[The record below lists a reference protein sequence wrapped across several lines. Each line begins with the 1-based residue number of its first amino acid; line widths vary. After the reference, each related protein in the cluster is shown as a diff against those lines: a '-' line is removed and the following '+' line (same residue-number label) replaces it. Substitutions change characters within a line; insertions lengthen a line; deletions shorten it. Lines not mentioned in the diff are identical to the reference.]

1 MKKPNPYP
9 LSFFAAKVNG
19 MITLALPK
27 GSLEAQTLQLFKE
40 ADLEVKRTDRDY
52 NPCIADNRIGKVKI
66 LRPQEI
72 PTYVE
77 KGYFD
82 LGISGRDWVNETGSD
97 VVEVA
102 NLSYSKTGEGNVKI
116 VVAVHRDEPIDDVS
130 RIRPGSR
137 VTTEYPELTKKF
149 FAQLGIPVQLFH
161 SFGASEAKVPDL
173 MDVVVD
179 LTETGTTL
187 RKNGLKIIGQ
197 IMESY
202 TVIIANKSSWADP
215 QKHREIEEIRTLL
228 FGVIE
233 ARNKVLLTMNVPTHA
248 MEKIVA
254 TLPAMKKPTV
264 SRLHGID
271 YYSIQTVV
279 PKNAVNQLIPKLKAC
294 GAEDILEIP
303 ITKIVA

>member
-1 MKKPNPYP
+1 
-9 LSFFAAKVNG
+9 
-19 MITLALPK
+19 MISIALPK

-52 NPCIADNRIGKVKI
+52 NPRIADDRIGKIKI

-72 PTYVE
+72 PTYVD

-82 LGISGRDWVNETGSD
+82 LGISGLDWVRETNAD
-97 VVEVA
+97 VIEVA
-102 NLSYSKTGEGNVKI
+102 DLSYSKTGEGNVKI
-116 VVAVHRDEPIDDVS
+116 VIAVHRDEPIENVNQ
-130 RIRPGSR
+130 IRTDSR
-137 VTTEYPELTKKF
+137 VTTEYPELTKKYF
-149 FAQLGIPVQLFH
+149 KNLNIPVQLFN
-161 SFGASEAKVPDL
+161 SYGASEAKVPDL

-197 IMESY
+197 IMESH
-202 TVIIANKSSWADP
+202 TVIIANKASWADP
-215 QKHREIEEIRTLL
+215 VKRKEIEEIRTLL
-228 FGVIE
+228 FGVID
-233 ARNKVLLTMNVPTHA
+233 ARHKVLLTMNVPTFA

-254 TLPAMKKPTV
+254 SLPAMKKPTV

-279 PKNAVNQLIPKLKAC
+279 PKNAVNKLIPRLKEC

-303 ITKIVA
+303 ISKIVA

>member
-1 MKKPNPYP
+1 
-9 LSFFAAKVNG
+9 
-19 MITLALPK
+19 MITIALPK

-52 NPCIADNRIGKVKI
+52 NPRIDDPRIGKIKI

-72 PTYVE
+72 PTYVD

-82 LGISGRDWVNETGSD
+82 IGISGLDWVQETNSD

-102 NLSYSKTGEGNVKI
+102 DLSYSKTGEGNVKI
-116 VVAVHRDEPIDDVS
+116 VIAVHRDEPIENAS
-130 RIRPGSR
+130 QIRPDSR
-137 VTTEYPELTKKF
+137 VTTEYPVLTKRYF
-149 FAQLGIPVQLFH
+149 ESVGVPVQLFH

-197 IMESY
+197 IMESH
-202 TVIIANKSSWADP
+202 TVIIANKATWADP
-215 QKHREIEEIRTLL
+215 DKRREITEIKTLL

-233 ARNKVLLTMNVPTHA
+233 ARHKVLLTMNVPSAA
-248 MEKIVA
+248 MERIVKA
-254 TLPAMKKPTV
+254 LPAMKKPTV
-264 SRLHGID
+264 SQLHGID

-279 PKNAVNQLIPKLKAC
+279 PKKTVNLLIPKLKAC

-303 ITKIVA
+303 IAKIVP

>member
-1 MKKPNPYP
+1 
-9 LSFFAAKVNG
+9 

-52 NPCIADNRIGKVKI
+52 NPRIDDPRIGKIKI

-72 PTYVE
+72 PTFVD

-82 LGISGRDWVNETGSD
+82 VGISGLDWVRETGSD

-102 NLSYSKTGEGNVKI
+102 DLSYSKTGEGNVKI
-116 VVAVHRDEPIDDVS
+116 VIAVHRDEPIES
-130 RIRPGSR
+130 ANQIRPDSR
-137 VTTEYPELTKKF
+137 VTTEYPVLTKKYF
-149 FAQLGIPVQLFH
+149 ESIGVPVQLFH

-197 IMESY
+197 IMESH
-202 TVIIANKSSWADP
+202 TVIIANKKSWEDTE
-215 QKHREIEEIRTLL
+215 KRREIEEIKTLL

-233 ARNKVLLTMNVPTHA
+233 ARHKVLLTMNVPSA
-248 MEKIVA
+248 SMERIVRA
-254 TLPAMKKPTV
+254 LPAMKKPTV
-264 SRLHGID
+264 SQLHGID

-279 PKNAVNQLIPKLKAC
+279 PKKTVNQLIPRLKAC

-303 ITKIVA
+303 ISKIVP

>member
-1 MKKPNPYP
+1 
-9 LSFFAAKVNG
+9 
-19 MITLALPK
+19 MITIALPK

-52 NPCIADNRIGKVKI
+52 NPRIDDPRIGKIKI

-72 PTYVE
+72 PTYVD

-82 LGISGRDWVNETGSD
+82 IGISGLDWVQETSSD

-102 NLSYSKTGEGNVKI
+102 DLSYSKTGEGNVKI
-116 VVAVHRDEPIDDVS
+116 VIAVHRDEPIENAS
-130 RIRPGSR
+130 QIRPDSR
-137 VTTEYPELTKKF
+137 VTTEYPVLTKRYF
-149 FAQLGIPVQLFH
+149 ESVGVPVQLFH

-197 IMESY
+197 IMESH
-202 TVIIANKSSWADP
+202 TVIIANKATWADP
-215 QKHREIEEIRTLL
+215 EKRREITEIKTLL

-233 ARNKVLLTMNVPTHA
+233 ARHKVLLTMNVPSAA
-248 MEKIVA
+248 MERIVKA
-254 TLPAMKKPTV
+254 LPAMKKPTV
-264 SRLHGID
+264 SQLHGID

-279 PKNAVNQLIPKLKAC
+279 PKKTVNLLIPKLKAC

-303 ITKIVA
+303 IAKIVP

>member
-1 MKKPNPYP
+1 
-9 LSFFAAKVNG
+9 
-19 MITLALPK
+19 MITIALPK

-52 NPCIADNRIGKVKI
+52 NPRIVDDRIGKVKI

-82 LGISGRDWVNETGSD
+82 LGISGLDWVNETGSD

-130 RIRPGSR
+130 CIRPGSR
-137 VTTEYPELTKKF
+137 VTTEYPELTKNY
-149 FAQLGIPVQLFH
+149 FARLGIQVQLFH
-161 SFGASEAKVPDL
+161 SYGASEAKVPDL

-215 QKHREIEEIRTLL
+215 QKRREIEEIKTLL

-233 ARNKVLLTMNVPTHA
+233 ARNKVLLTMNVPSA
-248 MEKIVA
+248 SMEKIVA
-254 TLPAMKKPTV
+254 ALPAMKKPTV
-264 SRLHGID
+264 SRLHEID

-279 PKNAVNQLIPKLKAC
+279 PKNAVNQLIPRLKAC

-303 ITKIVA
+303 ITKIVP

>member
-1 MKKPNPYP
+1 
-9 LSFFAAKVNG
+9 
-19 MITLALPK
+19 MITIALPK
-27 GSLEAQTLQLFKE
+27 GSLEAQTLQLFRE
-40 ADLEVKRTDRDY
+40 ADLEVKRTARDY
-52 NPCIADNRIGKVKI
+52 NPRIDDQRIGKVKI

-77 KGYFD
+77 RGYFD
-82 LGISGRDWVNETGSD
+82 VGISGLDWVKETGSD

-102 NLSYSKTGEGNVKI
+102 NLSYSKTGEGNVRI
-116 VVAVHRDEPIDDVS
+116 VVAVHHDEPVETVGQ
-130 RIRPGSR
+130 IRKDSR
-137 VTTEYPELTKKF
+137 VTTEYPNLTKKF
-149 FAQLGIPVQLFH
+149 FESLGIPVQLFH

-187 RKNGLKIIGQ
+187 RQNGLKIIGQ

-202 TVIIANKSSWADP
+202 TVIIANKASWEDP
-215 QKHREIEEIRTLL
+215 QKRREIEEIKTLL

-233 ARNKVLLTMNVPTHA
+233 ARHKVLLTMNVPSRS
-248 MEKIVA
+248 MERIVA
-254 TLPAMKKPTV
+254 ALPAMKKPTV
-264 SRLHGID
+264 SRLHEID

-279 PKNAVNQLIPKLKAC
+279 PKSAVNRLIPQLKAC

-303 ITKIVA
+303 ITKIVP

>member
-1 MKKPNPYP
+1 
-9 LSFFAAKVNG
+9 
-19 MITLALPK
+19 MITIALPK
-27 GSLEAQTLQLFKE
+27 GSLEAQTLQLFRE
-40 ADLEVKRTDRDY
+40 ADLEVRRTDRDY
-52 NPCIADNRIGKVKI
+52 NPRIDAPRIGKVKI

-82 LGISGRDWVNETGSD
+82 LGISGLDWVKETGSD

-102 NLSYSKTGEGNVKI
+102 RRTYSKTVEGNVRI
-116 VVAVHRDEPIDDVS
+116 VVAVHRDEPIGSADK
-130 RIRPGSR
+130 IRPGSR
-137 VTTEYPELTKKF
+137 VTTEYPELTRQY
-149 FAQLGIPVQLFH
+149 FASLNIPVQLFH

-187 RKNGLKIIGQ
+187 RKNGLKIIGE

-202 TVIIANKSSWADP
+202 TVVIANRASWEDAE
-215 QKHREIEEIRTLL
+215 KRREIEEIKTLRC
-228 FGVIE
+228 GVIE
-233 ARNKVLLTMNVPTHA
+233 ARRKVLLTMNVPA
-248 MEKIVA
+248 ASMERIVSA
-254 TLPAMKKPTV
+254 LPAMKKPTV

-279 PKNAVNQLIPKLKAC
+279 PKGLVNRIIPQLKAC

-303 ITKIVA
+303 ITKIVP

>member
-1 MKKPNPYP
+1 
-9 LSFFAAKVNG
+9 
-19 MITLALPK
+19 MITIALPK
-27 GSLEAQTLQLFKE
+27 GSLEAQTLQLFRE

-52 NPCIADNRIGKVKI
+52 SPCIDDARIGKVKI

-72 PTYVE
+72 PTFVD

-82 LGISGRDWVNETGSD
+82 IGISGLDWVQETGSD

-102 NLSYSKTGEGNVKI
+102 KLSYSKTGEGNVRI
-116 VVAVHRDEPIDDVS
+116 VVAVHRDELIDSVDQ
-130 RIRPGSR
+130 IRPGSR

-149 FAQLGIPVQLFH
+149 FSSLNIPVQLFH

-187 RKNGLKIIGQ
+187 RRNGLKIIGQ

-202 TVIIANKSSWADP
+202 TVIIANKTSWAEP
-215 QKHREIEEIRTLL
+215 QKRKEIEEIRTLL
-228 FGVIE
+228 YGVIE
-233 ARNKVLLTMNVPTHA
+233 ARHKVLLTMNVPSQS
-248 MEKIVA
+248 MERIVA
-254 TLPAMKKPTV
+254 ALPAMKKPTV

-271 YYSIQTVV
+271 FYSIQTVV
-279 PKNAVNQLIPKLKAC
+279 PKSTVNRLIPKLKEC

-303 ITKIVA
+303 ITKIVP

>member
-1 MKKPNPYP
+1 
-9 LSFFAAKVNG
+9 

-52 NPCIADNRIGKVKI
+52 NPCINDSRIGKVKI

-72 PTYVE
+72 PTYVD

-82 LGISGRDWVNETGSD
+82 LGISGLDWVHETGSD

-102 NLSYSKTGEGNVKI
+102 DLSYSKTGEGNVKI
-116 VVAVHRDEPIDDVS
+116 VIAVHRDEPIENVS
-130 RIRPGSR
+130 QIRKDSR
-137 VTTEYPELTKKF
+137 VTTEYPELTRKYFEK
-149 FAQLGIPVQLFH
+149 LGIPVQLFH

-197 IMESY
+197 IMESH
-202 TVIIANKSSWADP
+202 TVIIANKKSWADP
-215 QKHREIEEIRTLL
+215 EKRRQIEEIRTLL
-228 FGVIE
+228 FGVID
-233 ARNKVLLTMNVPTHA
+233 ARHKVLLTMNVPSA
-248 MEKIVA
+248 SMERLVA
-254 TLPAMKKPTV
+254 ALPAMKKPTV
-264 SRLHGID
+264 SQLHGID

-279 PKNAVNQLIPKLKAC
+279 PKNAVNGLIPKLKSC

-303 ITKIVA
+303 ISKIVP

>member
-1 MKKPNPYP
+1 
-9 LSFFAAKVNG
+9 
-19 MITLALPK
+19 MITLTLPK

-52 NPCIADNRIGKVKI
+52 NPRIADDRIGKIKI

-82 LGISGRDWVNETGSD
+82 LGISGLDWVHETNSD
-97 VVEVA
+97 VIEVA
-102 NLSYSKTGEGNVKI
+102 DLSYSKTGEGNVKI
-116 VVAVHRDEPIDDVS
+116 VVAVHRDEPVENVS
-130 RIRPGSR
+130 QIRSGSR
-137 VTTEYPELTKKF
+137 VTTEYPELTRKF
-149 FAQLGIPVQLFH
+149 FENLNIPVQLFH

-197 IMESY
+197 IMESH
-202 TVIIANKSSWADP
+202 TVIIANKAAWADP
-215 QKHREIEEIRTLL
+215 KKRKEIEEIKTLL

-233 ARNKVLLTMNVPTHA
+233 ARNKVLLSMNVPSGA

-254 TLPAMKKPTV
+254 ALPAMKKPTI
-264 SRLHGID
+264 SQLHGID

-279 PKNAVNQLIPKLKAC
+279 PKNIVNKLIPKLKAC

-303 ITKIVA
+303 ITKIVP

>member
-1 MKKPNPYP
+1 
-9 LSFFAAKVNG
+9 
-19 MITLALPK
+19 MITIALPK
-27 GSLEAQTLQLFKE
+27 GSLEAQTLQLFRE
-40 ADLEVKRTDRDY
+40 ADLEVKRTARDY
-52 NPCIADNRIGKVKI
+52 NPRIDDQRIGKVKI

-77 KGYFD
+77 RGYFD
-82 LGISGRDWVNETGSD
+82 VGISGLDWVRETESD

-102 NLSYSKTGEGNVKI
+102 NLSYSKTGEGNVRI
-116 VVAVHRDEPIDDVS
+116 VVAVHHDEPLETVAQ
-130 RIRPGSR
+130 IRNDSR
-137 VTTEYPELTKKF
+137 VTTEYPNLTKKF
-149 FAQLGIPVQLFH
+149 FESLGIPVQLFH
-161 SFGASEAKVPDL
+161 SYGASEAKVPDL

-187 RKNGLKIIGQ
+187 RQNGLKIIGQ

-202 TVIIANKSSWADP
+202 TVIIANKASWEDP
-215 QKHREIEEIRTLL
+215 LKRREIEEITTLL

-233 ARNKVLLTMNVPTHA
+233 ARHKVLLTMNVPSRS
-248 MEKIVA
+248 MERIVA
-254 TLPAMKKPTV
+254 ALPAMKKPTV

-279 PKNAVNQLIPKLKAC
+279 PKSAVNRLIPQLKAC

-303 ITKIVA
+303 ITKIVP